1 MIKNKVTEY
10 LLGQMVVSTMV
21 IGRMENKKE

>member
-1 MIKNKVTEY
+1 MIKNKVMEY
-10 LLGQMVVSTMV
+10 LHGQMVVNTMV